1 MTLRSLG
8 GRQATCAAL
17 LVSLLVAFLAVHS
30 PLLAAGLL
38 VGIVFIT
45 WIVMKPELV
54 LITMVAALPWENYL
68 KFPSESLSMIKL
80 LGLALVASYL
90 FRVAR
95 REAGMRGSAIL
106 GFALMFGLVAMLSL
120 VASPEVGVG
129 VVKFSRYAFFILFLF
144 LAIQLVRDRAT
155 GMQLIRF
162 YSASAAIAGL
172 VGLIG
177 FLAGQTGRAAGPI
190 EDPNDFGYLM
200 ATVLPLAVF
209 LYREDRNLKP
219 LWAFAILCLVG
230 GTAATLSRGALVGLT
245 VLGLWLLLSG
255 RIGIRKMILIVAGV
269 VAVIAIGFTLWS
281 NVIEHRLEEKNNI
294 ATRNVES
301 RADFWNAAIEMSSH
315 NPILGVGPGRFGIEE
330 PKYVFDNPVQLESP
344 LAHNTYLEIL
354 AENGPFAL
362 SFFILMLVAAWITLS
377 VGERL
382 GRQFDDPLSVNFA
395 AAVKGSLIVAAV
407 SGIFLSE
414 QVAAPI
420 WLACALAASGAILSV
435 PKRAKRATKERPASV
450 VTVG

>member
-8 GRQATCAAL
+8 GPRAICAAL
-17 LVSLLVAFLAVHS
+17 LVSLLVAFLAAHS
-30 PLLAAGLL
+30 PLLAAGLM

-54 LITMVAALPWENYL
+54 LITMIAALPWENFL
-68 KFPSESLSMIKL
+68 KFPSESLSMVKL

-95 REAGMRGSAIL
+95 REERVRGSAIL

-120 VASPEVGVG
+120 VASPEVGAG
-129 VVKFSRYAFFILFLF
+129 AVKFSRYAFFILFLF

-155 GMQLIRF
+155 GMRLMRF
-162 YSASAAIAGL
+162 YTASAAVAGL
-172 VGLIG
+172 VGLVG
-177 FLAGQTGRAAGPI
+177 FLAGQTGRATGPI

-209 LYREDRNLKP
+209 LYREDHKLKP
-219 LWAFAILCLVG
+219 IWAAAIVCLVG
-230 GTAATLSRGALVGLT
+230 GIAATLSRGALVGLT
-245 VLGLWLLLSG
+245 ALVLWLLLSG
-255 RIGIRKMILIVAGV
+255 RIGIRRVIFMVAAV
-269 VAVIAIGFTLWS
+269 VGVIAIGFALWS

-294 ATRNVES
+294 ASRNVES
-301 RADFWNAAIEMSSH
+301 RADFWNAAIEMGSH
-315 NPILGVGPGRFGIEE
+315 NPILGVGPGRFGVEE
-330 PKYVFDNPVQLESP
+330 PKYVFDNPVELESP
-344 LAHNTYLEIL
+344 VTHNTYLEIL

-362 SFFILMLVAAWITLS
+362 SFFILMLFAAWVTLS
-377 VGERL
+377 AGERL

-395 AAVKGSLIVAAV
+395 AAVKGSLIVATV
-407 SGIFLSE
+407 SGVFLSE
-414 QVAAPI
+414 QVTAPF

-435 PKRAKRATKERPASV
+435 PKAWTRQRSGPAV
-450 VTVG
+450 LIG

>member
-1 MTLRSLG
+1 MTVRSLG

-17 LVSLLVAFLAVHS
+17 LVSLLVAFLAVRS
-30 PLLAAGLL
+30 PLLAVGLM
-38 VGIVFIT
+38 VGIVFLT
-45 WIVMKPELV
+45 WVVMKPELV
-54 LITMVAALPWENYL
+54 LITMIAALPWENYL
-68 KFPSESLSMIKL
+68 KFPTESLSMVKL

-90 FRVAR
+90 LRVAR
-95 REAGMRGSAIL
+95 REATVRGSAIL

-129 VVKFSRYAFFILFLF
+129 AVKFSRYAFFILFLF

-155 GMQLIRF
+155 GMQLMRF
-162 YSASAAIAGL
+162 YTVSAAVAGL
-172 VGLIG
+172 IGLIG

-209 LYREDRNLKP
+209 LYREDRRLRL
-219 LWAFAILCLVG
+219 LWAASIVCLVG

-245 VLGLWLLLSG
+245 VLGIWLLLTG
-255 RIGIRKMILIVAGV
+255 RVGLKKMLLMVGAV

-281 NVIEHRLEEKNNI
+281 SVIESRLEEKNNI

-301 RADFWNAAIEMSSH
+301 RADFWNAAIEMSSD

-362 SFFILMLVAAWITLS
+362 AFFILMLGAAWVTLS

-382 GRQFDDPLSVNFA
+382 GRQFDDPLAVNFA
-395 AAVKGSLIVAAV
+395 SAVKGSLIVATV
-407 SGIFLSE
+407 SGVFLSE

-435 PKRAKRATKERPASV
+435 PKEWKRKRSARAV
-450 VTVG
+450 LVG